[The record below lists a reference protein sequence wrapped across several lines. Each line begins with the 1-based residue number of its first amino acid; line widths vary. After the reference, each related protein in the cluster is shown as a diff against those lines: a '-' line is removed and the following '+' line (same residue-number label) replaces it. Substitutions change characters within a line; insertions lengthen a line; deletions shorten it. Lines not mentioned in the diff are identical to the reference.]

1 MDTTFSRYDF
11 SPPFLAID
19 LSRFV
24 WPKDRTWTPFS
35 YAAEEVKHCQQQK
48 RSIPLYPLPDKLS
61 RLQNDFGLEA
71 VLGTGAA
78 VTDSLEAD
86 LPAIGPEEDDSED
99 LRFLLADL

>member
-1 MDTTFSRYDF
+1 
-11 SPPFLAID
+11 
-19 LSRFV
+19 
-24 WPKDRTWTPFS
+24 
-35 YAAEEVKHCQQQK
+35 
-48 RSIPLYPLPDKLS
+48 LPDKLS

-86 LPAIGPEEDDSED
+86 VPAISPEEDDSED